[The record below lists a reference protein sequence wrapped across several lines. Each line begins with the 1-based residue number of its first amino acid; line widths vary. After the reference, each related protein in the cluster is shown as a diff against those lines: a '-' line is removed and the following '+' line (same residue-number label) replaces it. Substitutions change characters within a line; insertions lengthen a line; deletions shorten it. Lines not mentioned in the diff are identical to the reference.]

1 MQASE
6 YQVRAADRDAKSAPT
21 ITAFICANCS
31 RCARAPSSTNRPA
44 PSPPEFGW
52 PVPVRELLVPC
63 TGRLQPEHVLK
74 AFEVGA
80 DVVCV
85 IGCEEDNCHT
95 LEGSRRCARRVDY
108 VRGLLDQIGIGRD
121 RLWLFRLPG
130 SAREDMA
137 LGMKGEADLSVPQRQ
152 ESSQVS
158 QLEPELQAL
167 RRELADRI
175 ATLEPSPLHCTPRPP
190 TIAYSGQDD
199 DQSED

>member
-6 YQVRAADRDAKSAPT
+6 YQVKAADSAAKSGPT

-31 RCARAPSSTNRPA
+31 RCGRAPSSTNRPA

-85 IGCEEDNCHT
+85 IGCVEDNCHT
-95 LEGSRRCARRVDY
+95 LEGSCRCARRIDY

-121 RLWLFRLPG
+121 RLWLYRLPG

-137 LGMKGEADLSVPQRQ
+137 LGTEGEPYLDAPQRQ
-152 ESSQVS
+152 ETSQLGR
-158 QLEPELQAL
+158 LEPELCAL
-167 RRELADRI
+167 RKDLADRI
-175 ATLEPSPLHCTPRPP
+175 AALRPSPLHSAR
-190 TIAYSGQDD
+190 
-199 DQSED
+199 